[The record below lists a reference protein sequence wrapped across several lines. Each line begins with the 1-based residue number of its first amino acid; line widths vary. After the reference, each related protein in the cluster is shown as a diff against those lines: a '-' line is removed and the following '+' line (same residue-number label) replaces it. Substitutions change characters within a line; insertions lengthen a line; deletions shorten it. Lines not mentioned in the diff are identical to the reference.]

1 MSETIY
7 LISICLPIL
16 AVVVIFAMR
25 YRAQVLQAQAR
36 LANDDAYRALA
47 DKVAASQA
55 ATATAL
61 SSMDAALAELR
72 AGVAGV
78 EKILKQVD

>member
-1 MSETIY
+1 MSETVY

-16 AVVVIFAMR
+16 AVVVVFGMR

-36 LANDDAYRALA
+36 LANDEAYRALA
-47 DKVAASQA
+47 NQAAASQA
-55 ATATAL
+55 ATAAAL
-61 SSMDAALAELR
+61 ASMGAALAELR